1 VYCTSTTVPLFD
13 DVVYRELFAFP
24 QIDKEALRR
33 ISSSEEKSQ
42 SSAIGSPPN
51 VVIIG
56 IDTNSRLN
64 SRRRFKKTVDALK
77 EIVQLKCLVT
87 LKRHLIILV
96 GENTFPNTVAF
107 LTGMDTKEMQ
117 PLCFLSDEDPQDDC
131 PYVWKDFAN
140 AGYLTATVEDVP
152 YATGFNYLKTG
163 FLRKPCDFYLRPFL
177 LGVMMQPRE
186 HVWFAKCVGRYYI
199 EELLLKYMRDML
211 EVGSTPPRLARFRDK
226 FISNFLETVNKTNT
240 LLVFMSDHGDRYGK
254 FRETSLGWYEDKLPT
269 MWIYLPPLIR
279 EKFPSWDQS
288 LKINSR
294 RLSSHFD
301 LYHTFTDNPLP
312 ECPQKRA
319 KLFTA
324 MLENRTCEDAGI
336 PSAYCPCTEPET
348 LEIGGDNTTA
358 QRVLLKAAKTAIT
371 FLDQSLP
378 KECAKPVLKQ
388 IVSGKV
394 MRTPGVGSVY
404 D

>member
-1 VYCTSTTVPLFD
+1 MSDLIVNQTAIHASGYSWNDIRCCYHVIERVEQPLENYDMNADSVIRYSSECHPIHNSKQRITEEFIRVYCTSTTVPLFD

-24 QIDKEALRR
+24 QIDKQALRR
-33 ISSSEEKSQ
+33 ISSSKEKSQ

-77 EIVQLKCLVT
+77 EMGAIEMFGYTK
-87 LKRHLIILV
+87 V

-131 PYVWKDFAN
+131 PYVWKDFAI

-211 EVGSTPPRLARFRDK
+211 EVGSNSSTPVFIHTWFTLMTHHCINSARFRDK

-240 LLVFMSDHGDRYGK
+240 LLVFMSDHGDRYEKHRWAGMK
-254 FRETSLGWYEDKLPT
+254 ISYQPCGYTCHLSLGKSSPVGTNLSKRIHED
-269 MWIYLPPLIR
+269 
-279 EKFPSWDQS
+279 
-288 LKINSR
+288 
-294 RLSSHFD
+294 
-301 LYHTFTDNPLP
+301 
-312 ECPQKRA
+312 
-319 KLFTA
+319 
-324 MLENRTCEDAGI
+324 
-336 PSAYCPCTEPET
+336 
-348 LEIGGDNTTA
+348 
-358 QRVLLKAAKTAIT
+358 
-371 FLDQSLP
+371 
-378 KECAKPVLKQ
+378 
-388 IVSGKV
+388 
-394 MRTPGVGSVY
+394 
-404 D
+404 